1 MTRKHII
8 TAIVALALLCL
19 LVAPAAAN
27 NNTTTN
33 YYNNSTQQDAAD
45 STTGAGWVA
54 GENATLDNVLDM
66 ATRLGPVFIGSGAL
80 DQSGTGFTGILILS
94 LTLVGS
100 TLTAMRGAGVG
111 PVGGSILGMTLS
123 YGLVEIG
130 LAPPWTKV
138 LLLFGLGI
146 AASIVFKRSVR

>member
-1 MTRKHII
+1 MKRSQII

-45 STTGAGWVA
+45 GTTGAGWVA

-66 ATRLGPVFIGSGAL
+66 ATRLGPVFIGSGTL

>member
-1 MTRKHII
+1 MNRNHI
-8 TAIVALALLCL
+8 TSALVALALLSL

-27 NNTTTN
+27 NNTTN
-33 YYNNSTQQDAAD
+33 YYNNSTQQDEA
-45 STTGAGWVA
+45 SNTTGAGWIA
-54 GENATLDNVLDM
+54 GENATLENLLDM
-66 ATRLGPVFIGSGAL
+66 ATRLGPVFIGSGTL
-80 DQSGTGFTGILILS
+80 DQSGTGFTGILILA

-130 LAPPWTKV
+130 FAPPWTKV

-146 AASIVFKRSVR
+146 AAAIVIKRSVR